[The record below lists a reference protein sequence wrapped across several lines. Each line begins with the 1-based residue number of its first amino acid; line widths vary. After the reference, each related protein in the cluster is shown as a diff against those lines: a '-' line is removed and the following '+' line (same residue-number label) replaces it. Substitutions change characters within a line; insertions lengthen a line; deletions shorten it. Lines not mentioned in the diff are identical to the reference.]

1 MCVVGLN
8 TDSYNSDSVVLR
20 FCECE
25 EEGGVSCI
33 ARVNPVFWI

>member
-8 TDSYNSDSVVLR
+8 ADSCNSDSVVLR
-20 FCECE
+20 FCEY
-25 EEGGVSCI
+25 EEGGEVSCI